1 MLAVRNEVIDVL
13 NSGALGNTTGFSEFM
28 AGFARQTQPDLWL
41 TGFAVT
47 DGGEGIEIRG
57 RLLDPAKLPVY
68 MQRLRSE
75 PVFAGRRFAALE
87 MKGVDPVA
95 PKDVAVNSPASAG
108 ESLSVPELKLPR
120 FVEFV
125 LRSEKMIGADTAQ
138 DAGVKQ

>member
-1 MLAVRNEVIDVL
+1 
-13 NSGALGNTTGFSEFM
+13 M

-87 MKGVDPVA
+87 MKGVDPVE
-95 PKDVAVNSPASAG
+95 PKDVAVNSPAAAG